1 MILRCHLVI
10 RGGFLYTEC
19 KEAGCA
25 LRGKGYCMRIPKS
38 VLSGILVLLLVL
50 AFVSPSRAETDR
62 PAFDPQSKPDYVLRI
77 DGGKVSEHLETVSG
91 REALRV
97 DLYLDGVTNEK
108 LLSSISFKLAY
119 DPDQLTYV
127 KYKPFSGNSVMN
139 TINPN
144 EPGLI
149 QYAFASANGSA
160 VSGDKPFLTFWFTVA
175 EGLADGTQIRFS
187 VTEAIKADSV
197 AAGSYHSQKRT
208 VGTDFL
214 PFTVGDTFFGDA
226 NCDGA
231 VTAADAA
238 FVLRALTGLETIP
251 EQGLRNAKVD
261 GTDALNSEDAALI
274 LRYAVKLIDRFPVQE

>member
-1 MILRCHLVI
+1 
-10 RGGFLYTEC
+10 
-19 KEAGCA
+19 
-25 LRGKGYCMRIPKS
+25 MRIRNS
-38 VLSGILVLLLVL
+38 VLSGILVLLLVF
-50 AFVSPSRAETDR
+50 AFVSPSRAEADR
-62 PAFDPQSKPDYVLRI
+62 AIADSQNSPDYVLRI
-77 DGGKVSEHLETVSG
+77 DGGAVSEHTETVNG

-127 KYKPFSGNSVMN
+127 KYKPLSGSGVMSI
-139 TINPN
+139 INPN

-149 QYAFASANGSA
+149 QYAFVSTNGSA
-160 VSGDKPFLTFWFTVA
+160 VSGDKPFLTLWFTVA
-175 EGLADGTQIRFS
+175 EGLSDGTQIRFS

-208 VGTDFL
+208 VGTDFS
-214 PFTVGDTFFGDA
+214 PFTVGETLFGDA

-238 FVLRALTGLETIP
+238 FVLRALTGLETIT